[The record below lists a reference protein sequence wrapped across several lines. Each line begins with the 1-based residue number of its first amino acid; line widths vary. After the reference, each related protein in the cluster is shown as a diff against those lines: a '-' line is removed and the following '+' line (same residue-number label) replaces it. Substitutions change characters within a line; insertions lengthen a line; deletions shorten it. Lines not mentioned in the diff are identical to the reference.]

1 MRIKIT
7 MLNKILKIIMFIA
20 IINIIVIGTHI
31 YKLKAEDNKVIKL
44 TKLMAFTI
52 CLNYSN
58 YINEEQ
64 YKTDKFEFIESM
76 QDRYNKINYYDNTYY
91 IKYNLLINSRIV
103 KVECKVNEYY
113 IMGVGSNII
122 YHNED
127 SHTNYTNDIKDIYI
141 EDKEQREALL
151 IIEKDLKN
159 GF

>member
-1 MRIKIT
+1 
-7 MLNKILKIIMFIA
+7 MLSKILKIIILLV
-20 IINIIVIGTHI
+20 IVNIIIIGMHI
-31 YKLKAEDNKVIKL
+31 YKIKAEDKEVIKL

-58 YINEEQ
+58 YVNEEQ
-64 YKTDKFEFIESM
+64 YKTDKFTFIESM
-76 QDRYNKINYYDNTYY
+76 QDRYNKINYYDNIYY
-91 IKYNLLINSRIV
+91 IKYNLLINNRIV
-103 KVECKVNEYY
+103 KVECEVNEYY

-127 SHTNYTNDIKDIYI
+127 YHTNYTNDVTSIYI
-141 EDKEQREALL
+141 EDRAQREALL